1 MAPTDTKKRT
11 FTFVYLPADVTE
23 PLEDWQ
29 VTYTKEDEVDC
40 LFKRLKVCFV
50 TNMHSDKPE
59 I

>member
-11 FTFVYLPADVTE
+11 FIFVYLPADLTE

-29 VTYTKEDEVDC
+29 ITYTKEDEVDC
-40 LFKRLKVCFV
+40 LFKRLKVWSV
-50 TNMHSDKPE
+50 TDQHPDRPG